1 VGNIIT
7 VKNLVS
13 IIIPIYN
20 MEEYLRECI
29 DSALKQ
35 TYKDIELVLVD
46 DGSHDNCPQICDEYV
61 ALDSRVKVIHQENG
75 GLSVARNSGLAMAR
89 GEYVYF
95 LDSDDYIAENAI
107 KELYDEAKNSNLDV
121 VLFDG
126 LVVDEGGKRDEDN
139 HYYLRKGRYNN
150 VYEGKTLFVEM
161 TSNSDYRSAVPFLF
175 IKKACLIKIN
185 LSFYKGIVH
194 EDELF
199 TFLLFMQC
207 KRAGHLP
214 KPLYYRRIRCGS
226 IMSTPRTEKNF
237 AGCLCVLEEMV
248 KYYAGNKF
256 GAYIGNAV
264 RKHIAAFF
272 EMTYQRYRRLSK
284 KEQEKNMAKK
294 KQLFSLMRKV
304 GYLDDWHI
312 SIKCRF
318 ELLYEVY
325 RKVFSIK
332 QYILRSG

>member
-1 VGNIIT
+1 MGNIIA
-7 VKNLVS
+7 VKDLVS

-20 MEEYLRECI
+20 VEEYLRECI

-46 DGSHDNCPQICDEYV
+46 DGSPDSCPQICDEYV

-75 GLSVARNSGLAMAR
+75 GLSAARNSGLAMAR

-107 KELYDEAKNSNLDV
+107 KELYDEAKDSNLDV

-126 LVVDEGGKRDEDN
+126 VVVDEKGKRDEAN
-139 HYYLRKGRYNN
+139 HYYLRKGVYNN
-150 VYEGKTLFVEM
+150 VYEGKILFVEM
-161 TSNSDYRSAVPFLF
+161 TSNSDYRSAVQFLF

-199 TFLLFMQC
+199 TFLLLMQC
-207 KRAGHLP
+207 KRAGHLS
-214 KPLYYRRIRCGS
+214 KPLYYRRIRGCS

-248 KYYAGNKF
+248 KYYDGNNF
-256 GAYIGNAV
+256 GAYVDNAV

-272 EMTYQRYRRLSK
+272 GTTYSRYRSLSRRERK
-284 KEQEKNMAKK
+284 SNVVKK
-294 KQLFSLMRKV
+294 KQLFGLMRKV
-304 GYLDDWHI
+304 GYLNDWRI
-312 SIKCRF
+312 SLNCRV
-318 ELLYEVY
+318 ELLYKVY
-325 RKVFSIK
+325 RKAFSIK
-332 QYILRSG
+332 QYILRSE